1 MEVFVAPY
9 ARHYDLLY
17 ADKDYAAEAG
27 YVRDLLRRAAPSATR
42 LLELGSG
49 TGRHAALLASMGYS
63 VHGVEQSAPMLE
75 AATRSA
81 AAGCEFS
88 LGDLRS
94 VRLGTAFDAV
104 ISLFHVIGYQ
114 TTNEDLSAAF
124 ATARA
129 HLKPGGVFLFD
140 YWYGPAVLHQ
150 KPSARVKR
158 VGDDSLHVTRIAEPE
173 LLPNEDVVI
182 VNYHLFIRDAGTD
195 HITETRE
202 RHCVRY
208 LFLPEIAR
216 ILSQQSFRLEHSE
229 EWLTGQPLGLDTWCG
244 VTLARAI

>member
-1 MEVFVAPY
+1 MNAYATDY

-27 YVRDLLRRAAPSATR
+27 YVRDRLKRAAPSATR

-63 VHGVEQSAPMLE
+63 VHGVEQSGPML
-75 AATRSA
+75 AAAASSA
-81 AAGCEFS
+81 GAGCEFS
-88 LGDLRS
+88 LGDIRT
-94 VRLGTAFDAV
+94 VRLGVTFDAV

-114 TTNEDLSAAF
+114 TSNEDLSAAF

-140 YWYGPAVLHQ
+140 YWYGPAVLHL
-150 KPSARVKR
+150 KPSVRVKR
-158 VGDDSLHVTRIAEPE
+158 VSDDALDVTRIAEPE
-173 LLPNEDVVI
+173 LVPSEDVVI
-182 VNYHLFIRDAGTD
+182 VNYHLFVRDVRTE
-195 HITETRE
+195 HITETHEKHR
-202 RHCVRY
+202 VRY
-208 LFLPEIAR
+208 LFLPDIAR
-216 ILSQQSFRLEHSE
+216 ALSGQNLRLERSE
-229 EWLTGQPLGLDTWCG
+229 EWLTGRPLGLETWCG